1 MTSRRYDVR
10 GARSPRCHYDVIIVM
25 TSRTYGA
32 RSPSSHYDVI
42 LIVTS
47 FAIELATPTIA
58 YERMN
63 VRTDTL
69 PRLLTLIPAKE
80 GRKLP
85 PSTVFVESLIFP
97 NRSRR

>member
-1 MTSRRYDVR
+1 MTSHRYGAR
-10 GARSPRCHYDVIIVM
+10 GARSPRYHYDVIIVT
-25 TSRTYGA
+25 TSRAYGA

-58 YERMN
+58 YERMT

-69 PRLLTLIPAKE
+69 RCLIYKD
-80 GRKLP
+80 
-85 PSTVFVESLIFP
+85 
-97 NRSRR
+97 